1 MEMLTL
7 AIVND
12 GNSLAVQG
20 FTAIGLVGELRSCSD
35 NGAAGEKKKKKKYY
49 VTISTVFLTCLL
61 HSGLVPTSW
70 LLFHN
75 IEIMANRIA
84 LNKNDT
90 SK

>member
-35 NGAAGEKKKKKKYY
+35 NGAAGEKKRKRN
-49 VTISTVFLTCLL
+49 T
-61 HSGLVPTSW
+61 
-70 LLFHN
+70 
-75 IEIMANRIA
+75 M
-84 LNKNDT
+84 
-90 SK
+90 